1 MIRDI
6 FSKTIQCFQREGFVA
21 TLKKSIRFIGFKVQ
35 KKRNDRVC
43 ADVLFVNGSYLKHP
57 ARYRVN
63 HQMEQLE
70 AQNIS
75 CSEVFYT
82 ELSKDM
88 VSNYRLFVFFRC
100 AYTEGI
106 KEFIDKARKY
116 NKAVIY
122 DIDDMVFDRIYVEGI
137 PYLSNLSDMEREEY
151 YESVDGCRKM
161 LDLCDAAVVSTEGIA
176 KEMSR
181 YVPEVYVNRNMISE
195 QMASLSEIAW
205 CQAGKE
211 RCRKII
217 LGYFSGS
224 NSHADDL
231 RIIINP
237 LIKILETYKDVVL
250 LLSGEIAVPD
260 SLKNYGKRIKY
271 RKFVDWKRLPELI
284 AGVDINLAPL
294 ENSIFNQGKSE
305 NKWTEAAMVRRATV
319 ASKVGGFA
327 ESIVHGETGM
337 LCASEDEWFES
348 LVALIESKELREKI
362 AANAYDH
369 VTKHY
374 MCVSRDDGY
383 ARFLCTHMKKNIL
396 MVLPTVKISGGSLVA
411 IRHCTFLQEAGYDV
425 TVLIEEIS
433 FEREVKMSGRVIPVL
448 NKDRY
453 DLRASYDLAVGTL
466 WSTVDFVTTYPKIDE
481 RRYLV
486 QGYESDL
493 VKHGDARRLAA
504 ERTYGYT
511 HNIQYITVSKWCQ
524 KWLFEK
530 YHKKAHYAPNGIDL
544 TIFWPQKRKLIPPV
558 RILIEGD
565 CSDENKNVDESF
577 AITNKLDREK
587 FEIWYMSYHGS
598 PKSTYMID
606 RYICD
611 IPNEQTAEIYR
622 SCDILIKSSVLESF
636 SYPPLEMMATGGYV
650 IARSNDGNK
659 EYLSDGYNCLL
670 YDADKLETGKICIEK
685 IVYDRNLQNILY
697 ENGLKTARV
706 RDWRLVKKEIIGL
719 YE

>member
-1 MIRDI
+1 MIRDV
-6 FSKTIQCFQREGFVA
+6 FSQTIQCFQREGFIA
-21 TLKKSIRFIGFKVQ
+21 TLKKSVCFIGFKVQ
-35 KKRNDRVC
+35 KKRNDRIC
-43 ADVLFVNGSYLKHP
+43 TDVLFVNGSYLKHP
-57 ARYRVN
+57 ARYRVS

-82 ELSKDM
+82 ELSNDL

-100 AYTEGI
+100 AYTEAL
-106 KEFIDKARKY
+106 KEFIDIAHKY
-116 NKAVIY
+116 NKTIIY
-122 DIDDMVFDRIYVEGI
+122 DIDDMVFDRRYVDEI
-137 PYLSNLSDMEREEY
+137 PYLSNLSVLEREAY

-176 KEMSR
+176 KEISR

-195 QMASLSEIAW
+195 QMASLSEIA
-205 CQAGKE
+205 CCRVRKK
-211 RCRKII
+211 RCTNVT

-224 NSHADDL
+224 NSHVDDL
-231 RIIINP
+231 KIILNP
-237 LIKILETYKDVVL
+237 LVKILQTYKDVVL

-260 SLKNYGKRIKY
+260 SLKDYGKRIKH
-271 RKFVDWKRLPELI
+271 RRFVDWRRLPELI
-284 AGVDINLAPL
+284 AEVDINLAPL

-362 AANAYDH
+362 AVNAYGY

-425 TVLIEEIS
+425 TVLSEEIS
-433 FEREVKMSGRVIPVL
+433 VEREVKMSGRVIPVL

-453 DLRASYDLAVGTL
+453 DLRTSYDMAVATL
-466 WSTVDFVTTYPKIDE
+466 WSTMDFVMNYPKISE

-493 VKHGDARRLAA
+493 VKYGDARRLAA

-511 HNIQYITVSKWCQ
+511 HNIQYLTVSKWCQ
-524 KWLFEK
+524 RWLFEK
-530 YHKKAHYAPNGIDL
+530 YHKKARYAPNGIDL
-544 TIFWPQKRKLIPPV
+544 TVFWPQKRKLILPV

-565 CSDENKNVDESF
+565 CSDVNKNVDESF
-577 AITNKLDREK
+577 AITNKLDRDR
-587 FEIWYMSYHGS
+587 FEIWYMSYHGR
-598 PKSTYMID
+598 PKSWYVID
-606 RYICD
+606 HYICD

-670 YDADKLETGKICIEK
+670 YDADKLETGDICIER
-685 IVYDRNLQNILY
+685 IITDENLQNKLY
-697 ENGLKTARV
+697 KNGLITV
-706 RDWRLVKKEIIGL
+706 TSRDWKLIKESIIGL